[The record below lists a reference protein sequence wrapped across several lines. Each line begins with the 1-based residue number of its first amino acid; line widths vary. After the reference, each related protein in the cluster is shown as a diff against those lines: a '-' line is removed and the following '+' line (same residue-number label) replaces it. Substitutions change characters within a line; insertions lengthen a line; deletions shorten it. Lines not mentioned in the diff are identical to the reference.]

1 MAHMFGQ
8 LFLFQLYGLNDDSF
22 TKFKVFD
29 YNKNNKLLR
38 QIRETKEVFINVWF
52 QLAMGRAF
60 QKNKRYLTEESKA
73 SNLGN

>member
-8 LFLFQLYGLNDDSF
+8 LFQLYGLNDDSF

-38 QIRETKEVFINVWF
+38 QIRETKKVFINVWF

-60 QKNKRYLTEESKA
+60 NKNKRHRGK
-73 SNLGN
+73 